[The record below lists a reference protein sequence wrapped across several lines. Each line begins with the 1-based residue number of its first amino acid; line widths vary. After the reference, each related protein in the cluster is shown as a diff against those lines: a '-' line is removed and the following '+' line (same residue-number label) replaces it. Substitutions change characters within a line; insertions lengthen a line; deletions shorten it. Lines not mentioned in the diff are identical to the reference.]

1 MLSRKKW
8 ADMDEKI
15 NQMKSC
21 MKEPDVY
28 YIVIPPREN
37 PPVLESCDIPK
48 GTKHRLKNDRCVNKQ
63 IAKRRKKN
71 KNRKT
76 HRK

>member
-1 MLSRKKW
+1 MNI
-8 ADMDEKI
+8 D
-15 NQMKSC
+15 
-21 MKEPDVY
+21 EPDVY
-28 YIVIPPREN
+28 HVIIPPRYN
-37 PPVLESCDIPK
+37 LPVLEPCDIPQ
-48 GTKHRLKNDRCVNKQ
+48 GTKHCLKDDRCVDKQ

>member
-1 MLSRKKW
+1 MNI
-8 ADMDEKI
+8 DEP
-15 NQMKSC
+15 N
-21 MKEPDVY
+21 VY
-28 YIVIPPREN
+28 YIILPPREN
-37 PPVLESCDIPK
+37 IPVLEPCDIPK
-48 GTKHRLKNDRCVNKQ
+48 KTKHRLKDDRCVDKQ

>member
-1 MLSRKKW
+1 
-8 ADMDEKI
+8 MDEKI
-15 NQMKSC
+15 NQMKSY
-21 MKEPDVY
+21 MEEPDVY
-28 YIVIPPREN
+28 YTVIPPRECV
-37 PPVLESCDIPK
+37 PVLEPCDIPQK
-48 GTKHRLKNDRCVNKQ
+48 TKHRPKDDRCVDKQ

>member
-1 MLSRKKW
+1 
-8 ADMDEKI
+8 MDEKI
-15 NQMKSC
+15 NQMKSY
-21 MKEPDVY
+21 MEEPNVY
-28 YIVIPPREN
+28 YTVIPPREHF
-37 PPVLESCDIPK
+37 PVLEPCDIPK
-48 GTKHRLKNDRCVNKQ
+48 KTKHHPKDDRCVDKQ